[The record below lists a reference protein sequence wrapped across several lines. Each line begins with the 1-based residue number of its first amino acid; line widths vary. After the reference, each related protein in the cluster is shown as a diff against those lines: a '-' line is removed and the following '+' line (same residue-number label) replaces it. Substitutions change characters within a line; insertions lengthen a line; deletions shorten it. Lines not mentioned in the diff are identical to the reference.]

1 MLILGQKPIFLGP
14 TIFKI
19 PQPNWYF
26 RRHICFTCRFPPF
39 ATMLHEC
46 LLIFPIPHSHVV
58 ILTLFL
64 SLWGVRMWQV
74 NENRRLTFVYN
85 FILKNNVL
93 FLFTSH
99 SQTAGNLATVQCT
112 TQRGVLA
119 RFFHHKESKV
129 ETEVRFF
136 CNFLELTCALIII
149 LNDLSK
155 NE

>member
-1 MLILGQKPIFLGP
+1 
-14 TIFKI
+14 
-19 PQPNWYF
+19 
-26 RRHICFTCRFPPF
+26 
-39 ATMLHEC
+39 MLHEC
-46 LLIFPIPHSHVV
+46 LLIFAVPHSHVV
-58 ILTLFL
+58 ILTQFL

-74 NENRRLTFVYN
+74 NENRRLTFVYS

-136 CNFLELTCALIII
+136 CNFLELTYHCLTLFYMTFQRMNNAHGL
-149 LNDLSK
+149 LNKLSRMSK
-155 NE
+155 